1 MGRFRTRLLF
11 GLIAYCG
18 GFITAIYA
26 LAPATEKNET
36 NAVRSKVV
44 RRFGGDAGP
53 ACSDSGQNAALW
65 KDRIQNVVS
74 IAEEQ
79 ARRAVVLINAQLA
92 RMRQDSGQ

>member
-1 MGRFRTRLLF
+1 MGRLRTRLLF

-36 NAVRSKVV
+36 NASGSKVV

-65 KDRIQNVVS
+65 KDRIQNVVC

-79 ARRAVVLINAQLA
+79 ARRAAELLKAQFA
-92 RMRQDSGQ
+92 RMQQDSDR